1 VATEPNRIEPRVTGL
16 EVTEQ
21 RSTNVPHDKEKAQM
35 RSFKVTVAIVAV
47 AASLTGG
54 SAAALAAGRHV
65 RRLEGSAGGC
75 RVTLNVAP
83 RVITSGEAPLAFGH
97 LACRGPNEEAGQAV
111 TLYESSVSSPGF
123 SVAGTT
129 TTDAHGF
136 YQISPA
142 ALETNSIFYVVA
154 DGAQSGRRGVRVAAE
169 VKLEGP
175 PEGVV
180 PTDLRTGRH
189 NKVTFTGSVS
199 PADAGAVVALQ
210 RQNAVRGTDWHRI
223 NPLATVNGE
232 GKFTIAHTFVVAG
245 PANIRVVVR
254 SDRRNIPSPSNI
266 LTYEIVQAQNPA
278 LEIESSANPISYGQS
293 TTISGVAKEAPNT
306 TVELLARSV
315 GQIGFTKVGEV
326 KTDTTGHYTFP
337 AQTPLVN
344 TFYRVEGAGKSS
356 AVLFEGV
363 KYVLTAGASAPTV
376 ESGQSVTFSGAV
388 SPAEAGHE
396 IYLERENAAGT
407 NFHVVQIGEVTA
419 AGTYSIVH
427 AFYGIGTSNMRIKIP
442 GGPQNA
448 STDSQVFQ
456 IEVTPAPPAS
466 LTPEAPGNSN
476 LPPEGQV

>member
-1 VATEPNRIEPRVTGL
+1 
-16 EVTEQ
+16 
-21 RSTNVPHDKEKAQM
+21 M
-35 RSFKVTVAIVAV
+35 RSIKVTVAIMAAAV
-47 AASLTGG
+47 SLTGG
-54 SAAALAAGRHV
+54 SAALAAGRHAHRFDV
-65 RRLEGSAGGC
+65 GAGGC

-83 RVITSGEAPLAFGH
+83 RVITAGEAPLAFGH
-97 LACRGPNEEAGQAV
+97 LACRGPNEEAGQTV

-142 ALETNSIFYVVA
+142 ALTTNTVFYAVA
-154 DGAQSGRRGVRVAAE
+154 DSAQSGRRGVKVAAE

-189 NKVTFTGSVS
+189 NKVTFTGTVS
-199 PADAGAVVALQ
+199 PEDVGAVVVLQ
-210 RQNAVRGTDWHRI
+210 RQNAIRGEEWHRI
-223 NPLATVNGE
+223 NPLATVNKE
-232 GKFTIAHTFVVAG
+232 GKFTITHTFVVAG

-254 SDRRNIPSPSNI
+254 SERRNIPSPSNI

-306 TVELLARSV
+306 TVELLARSAQ
-315 GQIGFTKVGEV
+315 QIGFTKVGEV

-344 TFYRVEGAGKSS
+344 TFYRVQGTGKSS

-396 IYLERENAAGT
+396 IYLERANAAGT
-407 NFHVVQIGEVTA
+407 AYHVVQIGEVTA

-427 AFYGIGTSNMRIKIP
+427 TFYGIGTSSMRIKIP
-442 GGPQNA
+442 GGPLNA
-448 STDSQVFQ
+448 STDSQAFK

-466 LTPEAPGNSN
+466 LTPEAPGNST